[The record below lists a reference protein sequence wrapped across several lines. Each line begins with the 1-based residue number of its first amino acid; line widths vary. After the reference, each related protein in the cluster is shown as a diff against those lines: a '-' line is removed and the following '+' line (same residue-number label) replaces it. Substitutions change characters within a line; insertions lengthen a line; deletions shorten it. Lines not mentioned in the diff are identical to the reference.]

1 MDTKKTIPID
11 NYVRCWRR
19 VSPKFSLQISY
30 SFSTKKR
37 NVKCTSFKAFIFLL
51 KTSKVWF
58 SVNCGALFAQSNWT
72 VSLLKLYITC
82 PLQVN
87 QNEMSCWLGS
97 SNHNTVLLKLNYDNK
112 NRDISC
118 ACKLKMRRVW
128 DQVRL
133 PPLFRVSRSTTY
145 SGLRFILQNNEISSW
160 YRSIGFFQRLSL
172 HWCMFVLLFWSI
184 LFL

>member
-1 MDTKKTIPID
+1 MDTEKTIPID

-37 NVKCTSFKAFIFLL
+37 NVKCTFSSFSWK
-51 KTSKVWF
+51 
-58 SVNCGALFAQSNWT
+58 
-72 VSLLKLYITC
+72 
-82 PLQVN
+82 QVN